1 MRMNRSLIALLIAL
15 SIAMLGCG
23 QGASQAQ
30 VEEAV
35 QTILTS
41 GDLAID
47 RYRAGS
53 FEVVDDSGIV
63 RAALEAE
70 AGTVRLVL
78 TDPQG
83 INRIAVSLDSND
95 DPSVTLFDESGIRRV
110 GIEFALGISPSLSLR
125 DSAGTLKAGFQVQGD
140 GGPIL
145 FFRSHDAENGFA
157 VAMVGDDQPILSLAQ
172 PDGQHRVFLGLD
184 DNGFTPALVFLSA
197 SGEPIA
203 TYP

>member
-30 VEEAV
+30 VEKAV

-41 GDLAID
+41 AEPID

-95 DPSVTLFDESGIRRV
+95 DPSITLFDESGTRRV
-110 GIEFALGISPSLSLR
+110 GFEFALGISPSLSLR

-184 DNGFTPALVFLSA
+184 SNGFTPALVFLSA
-197 SGEPIA
+197 SGEPTA